1 MKSGACTGAANASV
15 VQLAEK
21 SAGRV
26 YHWRDQI
33 ARYRHKAHHSRGS
46 VCMVFNKM
54 AQAKALEPADTDGD
68 GLLLLKEMDRYR
80 QGAT

>member
-1 MKSGACTGAANASV
+1 
-15 VQLAEK
+15 
-21 SAGRV
+21 
-26 YHWRDQI
+26 
-33 ARYRHKAHHSRGS
+33 
-46 VCMVFNKM
+46 MVFNKM

>member
-15 VQLAEK
+15 VQLSEK

-26 YHWRDQI
+26 YHWSDQI
-33 ARYRHKAHHSRGS
+33 VRYRHKAHHSRGS

-54 AQAKALEPADTDGD
+54 AQAKALEAADTDGD
-68 GLLLLKEMDRYR
+68 GLPFLKEM
-80 QGAT
+80 GAT